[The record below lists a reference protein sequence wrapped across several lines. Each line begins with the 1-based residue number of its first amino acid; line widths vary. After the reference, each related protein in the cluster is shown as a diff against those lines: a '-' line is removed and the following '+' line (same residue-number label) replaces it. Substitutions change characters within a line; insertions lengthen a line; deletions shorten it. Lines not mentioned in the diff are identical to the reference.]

1 MNPLIPTEAMQI
13 RYESPIYEPMYD
25 DDDNVI
31 DEDCVHPG
39 TDVWHEFVLPVHAD
53 GIPRYY
59 RLRYRHNA
67 KDHKKRWNKSILNVL
82 TSDDPCFVKVSVIG
96 RRVLFTYDPKL
107 SMQRDKL
114 LKRQEFLAKKR
125 KRIQEQRAAQLDA
138 ALSNITWEIESEEA
152 FDHQPDINYE
162 DYYDDMEQQH
172 VEQEEERLRQVAR
185 EIETSNEFI

>member
-82 TSDDPCFVKVSVIG
+82 TSDNPCFVKVSVIG

-172 VEQEEERLRQVAR
+172 IAQEEERLRQVAR

>member
-114 LKRQEFLAKKR
+114 LKRQEFWDKKR
-125 KRIQEQRAAQLDA
+125 KRNQEQRAAQLDA

>member
-25 DDDNVI
+25 DDDKVI

>member
-82 TSDDPCFVKVSVIG
+82 TSDDPCFVKVPVIG

>member
-172 VEQEEERLRQVAR
+172 VAQEEERLRQVAR

>member
-1 MNPLIPTEAMQI
+1 MNPLIPTNAIQI
-13 RYESPIYEPMYD
+13 RYESPQYEPYYD
-25 DDDNVI
+25 EDGNII
-31 DEDCVHPG
+31 DEDCVDPG
-39 TDVWHEFVLPVHAD
+39 TDVWQEFVQPVHDD

-59 RLRYRHNA
+59 RLRYRGNA
-67 KDHKKRWNKSILNVL
+67 KDHKHRMKRQIHNSL
-82 TSDDPCFVKVSVIG
+82 TSDDYCCVKVSLIG

-107 SMQRDKL
+107 SLERDKL

>member
-114 LKRQEFLAKKR
+114 LKRQEFWDKKR
-125 KRIQEQRAAQLDA
+125 KRNQEQRAAQQA
-138 ALSNITWEIESEEA
+138 AAQAINTWEVENGEA
-152 FDHQPDINYE
+152 FEGQPDINYE

>member
-138 ALSNITWEIESEEA
+138 ALSNITWEVESEEA

>member
-138 ALSNITWEIESEEA
+138 ALSNITREVESEEA